1 LAKNKFSRDMDTLME
16 QFQSTSDEET
26 MRQLTQIRDRLV
38 DLNRRRLIKINHSVM
53 QLICAK
59 HLIEQSYQV
68 ESEHPLVGGQLVA
81 DLFAVRDRGL
91 ELERDIENVLI
102 SERLG
107 LSERKEAM
115 VVEIETGYVPPKA
128 ALYPTRYRQTRIA
141 AKIARYCRYSHSFG
155 LATPNYHVLQI
166 PSILLRPPGLRNM
179 EELAQIK
186 RECDLYYKS
195 PPILLDALVLSEID
209 NIYIIDIDAADVIQ
223 VPPHDYL
230 DTILRAQGLVQR

>member
-1 LAKNKFSRDMDTLME
+1 MDTLME
-16 QFQSTSDEET
+16 LFQSTSDEET

-53 QLICAK
+53 QLICAR
-59 HLIEQSYQV
+59 HLIEQGYV
-68 ESEHPLVGGQLVA
+68 VGSEHPLVGGQLVA

-128 ALYPTRYRQTRIA
+128 ALYPTRYRQIR
-141 AKIARYCRYSHSFG
+141 
-155 LATPNYHVLQI
+155 
-166 PSILLRPPGLRNM
+166 
-179 EELAQIK
+179 
-186 RECDLYYKS
+186 
-195 PPILLDALVLSEID
+195 
-209 NIYIIDIDAADVIQ
+209 
-223 VPPHDYL
+223 
-230 DTILRAQGLVQR
+230 